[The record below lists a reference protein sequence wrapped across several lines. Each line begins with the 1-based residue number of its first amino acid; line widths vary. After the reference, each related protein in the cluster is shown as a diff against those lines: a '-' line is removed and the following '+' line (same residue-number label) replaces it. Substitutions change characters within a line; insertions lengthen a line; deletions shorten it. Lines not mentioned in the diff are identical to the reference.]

1 MMSTQTNQIV
11 NQTSQF
17 SILSEDQKERIFEG
31 MIETLRDTGVHL
43 HHDQARDLLKEH
55 GALVD
60 GVSVKIPQNLILDA
74 LATVPPVTIVQS
86 WDGSKKTRIEKNQV
100 LFGPGPTPPNFT
112 DPHTLERRKYV
123 RNDASLVARVCE
135 ALPNI
140 GFVQSLGTISDVT
153 VSLADVYEFA
163 EMIQNTTKPI
173 LSWSYTRDTCRD
185 IHQIAIAM
193 AGGEEAFKQCPNYV
207 FYGEPISPLLSDFHA
222 MDKAMYNAQHGI
234 PQVYTPCCIGGGTV
248 PATHAG
254 QLVCAFSES
263 MLGVVVAQLINPGTC
278 VIMGG
283 VQSIMDMQYSV
294 YAYGAPELSL
304 LSAALTEMAQYAG
317 LPMFSTAGCT
327 DTKVLDPQGA
337 IEAATSVHSAMLSGA
352 NFIHDVGYFE
362 SGMTGSVLQLV
373 MADELIGM
381 SHVVAK
387 GIEVNE
393 ETLSVNEICNAGPGG
408 AYLDTDHTKKYASAF
423 WKPTLMDRQS
433 YEDWAA
439 KGKKT
444 MKDRVIEKTRDI
456 IANFEGP
463 ISKVPEAARQKIAEI
478 LQAAEEREAQ
488 KAEADNK
495 GS

>member
-1 MMSTQTNQIV
+1 MMGTRINQTV
-11 NQTSQF
+11 NQTAQF
-17 SILSEDQKERIFEG
+17 RILAPDEKQRIFEG
-31 MIETLRDTGVHL
+31 MIETLRNTGVHL
-43 HHDQARDLLKEH
+43 HHEEARDLLKAH

-60 GVSVKIPQNLILDA
+60 DVTVKIPQNLILDA

-86 WDGSKKTRIEKNQV
+86 WDGTRKTRIEKNQV
-100 LFGPGPTPPNFT
+100 LFGPGPTPPNYT
-112 DPHTLERRKYV
+112 DPDTLERRKYV
-123 RNDASLVARVCE
+123 KNDASVVARVCE

-173 LSWSYTRDTCRD
+173 LTWSYTRDTCSD

-222 MDKAMYNAQHGI
+222 MDKLMYNAKHGI
-234 PQVYTPCCIGGGTV
+234 PQVYTPCCIGGATV

-263 MLGVVVAQLINPGTC
+263 MLGVVVAQLLNPGTC

-294 YAYGAPELSL
+294 YAYGSPELSL
-304 LSAALTEMAQYAG
+304 MSAALTEMAQYAG

-327 DTKVLDPQGA
+327 DTKTVDVQGA

-373 MADELIGM
+373 MADEQIGM

-387 GIEVNE
+387 GIEIND
-393 ETLSVNEICNAGPGG
+393 ETLAVEEICQVGPGG
-408 AYLDTDHTKKYASAF
+408 DFRDRDHTKKHAAAL
-423 WKPTLMDRQS
+423 WTPTLMDRQN

-439 KGKKT
+439 QGQTT
-444 MKDRVIEKTRDI
+444 MRDRVIAKARDI

-463 ISKVPEAARQKIAEI
+463 ISKVPPEAKKKIEDI
-478 LQAAEEREAQ
+478 LKAAEAREAK
-488 KAEADNK
+488 KAAAEKKK
-495 GS
+495 G